1 MRCSGYSTRNCITWV
16 VISLNR
22 QNPNFERV
30 VRDSFAAQRIMSTL
44 GANLTTVSP
53 GNVEIQLPFHTD
65 FTQQHGFLHA
75 GVVTTILDSACGYAA
90 LSLMSE
96 GVGVLSI
103 EFKTNLLA
111 PARGDLL
118 IARAEVVRRGRTITV
133 CKADGLMT
141 TDGEE
146 SLVATML
153 ATIMTVRDRPEVVG

>member
-1 MRCSGYSTRNCITWV
+1 M
-16 VISLNR
+16 ISLNP

-30 VRDSFAAQRIMSTL
+30 VRDSFAAQRIMVTL
-44 GANLTTVSP
+44 GADLTTVSP
-53 GNVEIQLPFHTD
+53 GKVEIRLPFDVD

-90 LSLMSE
+90 MSLMPE

-118 IARAEVVRRGRTITV
+118 IARAEVVRAGRTITV

-141 TDGEE
+141 AGGDE
-146 SLVATML
+146 SVVATML